1 MEKDS
6 LSKEGKIYLGSIHK
20 KKLTHTFTLCNVKV
34 NSSEVYFMALK
45 DYKMIHRFEREKKKF
60 KKKKKTKEYSYKI
73 FVFKE
78 VDLYLLI

>member
-45 DYKMIHRFEREKKKF
+45 DYKMIHRFEREKKK
-60 KKKKKTKEYSYKI
+60 KKEYNYKI